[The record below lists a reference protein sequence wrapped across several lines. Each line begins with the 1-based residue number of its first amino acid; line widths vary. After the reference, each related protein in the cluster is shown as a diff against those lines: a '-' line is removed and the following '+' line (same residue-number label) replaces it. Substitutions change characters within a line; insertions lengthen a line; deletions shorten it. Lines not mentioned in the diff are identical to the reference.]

1 MFFVNGVVVGSWL
14 PRLPEIRDR
23 LGIDLGALG
32 LTLAL
37 GGLGSLIGSSLSG
50 LVVGR
55 FGARRTAVVAGAAVY
70 LILPL
75 VAVAPVAVVL
85 ALVLA
90 IIGFIDAQADVGMNA
105 VGVRVEEAVG
115 RSVMTRLHGL
125 WSLGTLIGSGAS
137 ALAVLVGLDLGP
149 QLLVVSVIGIGTALV
164 AGRLIPETA
173 PRRREGQRSGR
184 LALGLMLAGGF
195 AVFIEGVPFDWSAL
209 YLVDFTGSSDA
220 LAGTGVI
227 VFTAG
232 MLIGRLGGD
241 HVVDRFG
248 AIRTLYAGIV
258 VSVIVLFV
266 VVRLQEVATSL
277 IGSLSGDSAS
287 RSPSPS
293 CTSWPA
299 RIAPSGAGSGLA
311 APTVG
316 TRLGFMVAPALIGVA
331 ATTWT
336 LPIALSVIV
345 TIAAVASILAIRL
358 TIGRP
363 VPVGDSLPSKGSHN
377 VCSTNPGNG
386 VNKQA
391 EYVMR
396 TVEERGIRFIR
407 LWFTDVQGFLKS
419 VSISPA
425 ELEVAFEEGM
435 TFDGFGHRRICP
447 NPGSRHAGP
456 ARSIDLRRP
465 PLANGAAGGPDVLR
479 HRHA

>member
-137 ALAVLVGLDLGP
+137 ALAVLVGLGLGP
-149 QLLVVSVIGIGTALV
+149 QLLVVSVIGIGAALV

-258 VSVIVLFV
+258 VSVIALFV

-277 IGSLSGDSAS
+277 IGFFVWGLGISVALPVLYKLAGSH
-287 RSPSPS
+287 RSF
-293 CTSWPA
+293 
-299 RIAPSGAGSGLA
+299 GEGSGLA
-311 APTVG
+311 ALTVG

-331 ATTWT
+331 ATAWT

-345 TIAAVASILAIRL
+345 PVAAVASILAIRL

-363 VPVGDSLPSKGSHN
+363 VPVGDSLPEQ
-377 VCSTNPGNG
+377 G
-386 VNKQA
+386 V
-391 EYVMR
+391 
-396 TVEERGIRFIR
+396 
-407 LWFTDVQGFLKS
+407 S
-419 VSISPA
+419 
-425 ELEVAFEEGM
+425 
-435 TFDGFGHRRICP
+435 
-447 NPGSRHAGP
+447 
-456 ARSIDLRRP
+456 
-465 PLANGAAGGPDVLR
+465 
-479 HRHA
+479 